1 MGKRKSN
8 KSKED
13 SWETI
18 TLANRFMFYKIFT
31 SYPDMCKHLLEIL
44 LHMEIERIEPPNGEQ
59 TFDVDSE
66 SKSIRL
72 DVYVKNE
79 TTAFDLE
86 MQAVDTKELPKRARF
101 YQGLMDV
108 DLLKPG
114 EHYVKLKDNYVIFL
128 CLEDIFRKGLPVY
141 SFENLCLE
149 DKEIKLNDGTKKFF
163 FNASK
168 YDKMPSEEERNFFTY
183 LVNGRAENEFTTK
196 LNGLVEQ
203 ARHNTEWRRKYMT
216 WEQEVALSYE
226 NGVED
231 GIARGIEQG
240 IKQGIE
246 QGIVATAKKMLSSG
260 MPLEKIIEITDLT
273 KEQLEELVLNK

>member
-1 MGKRKSN
+1 MEKIKTQIR
-8 KSKED
+8 KED

-44 LHMEIERIEPPNGEQ
+44 LHREIERIEPPNGEQ

-79 TTAFDLE
+79 NTAFDLE

-101 YQGLMDV
+101 YQDLMDV

-114 EHYVKLKDNYVIFL
+114 ENYKKLKENYIIFL
-128 CLEDIFRKGLPVY
+128 CLEDVFKKGMPVY
-141 SFENLCLE
+141 RFENVCCDDFSLS
-149 DKEIKLNDGTKKFF
+149 LNDGTKKFF
-163 FNASK
+163 FNASE

-183 LVNGRAENEFTTK
+183 LVNGKAENEFTSK
-196 LNGLVEQ
+196 LNGLVEE

-226 NGVED
+226 NGVE
-231 GIARGIEQG
+231 E
-240 IKQGIE
+240 GIE
-246 QGIVATAKKMLSSG
+246 QGIVQGREQLTKKMISAGLS
-260 MPLEKIIEITDLT
+260 LEKIMEITGLT
-273 KEQLEELVLNK
+273 KEQLEKLKQKTE